1 VAEWQQCPFC
11 QEVVPG
17 GARNC
22 HNCGESLAPPT
33 RESVFEEQTDL
44 SQIPLDELDDLTL
57 AYLRGAELSGAYLSG
72 ADLFG
77 ADLAAADLRGADLGG
92 AHLVSADLSG
102 ADLSGTNL
110 FGADLSWAEL
120 QGADLQGADLRR
132 ADLTGAGLRGADLTE
147 ALYDDYTRWPEGFAP
162 QSAGAVLAFKR
173 KPRSLGKD

>member
-11 QEVVPG
+11 QEVVPAS
-17 GARNC
+17 ARNC

-33 RESVFEEQTDL
+33 WESVFEEQDDL
-44 SQIPLDELDDLTL
+44 SRVPLEELDDLTL
-57 AYLRGAELSGAYLSG
+57 AYLRGAELSGATLGG

-120 QGADLQGADLRR
+120 QGADLRGADLRR
-132 ADLTGAGLRGADLTE
+132 ADLTGAGLQGADLTE
-147 ALYDDYTRWPEGFAP
+147 AVYDEYTRWPEGYDP
-162 QSAGAVLAFKR
+162 RLSGAVGIDRKR
-173 KPRSLGKD
+173 SHS